1 MTRILLI
8 IALLYVLL
16 IHLPRTISRSTSRPK
31 DNAPQSPRRQSH
43 AKEGTT
49 VTRVEEP
56 KPRVLDPADAS
67 EAHFE
72 EVDE

>member
-1 MTRILLI
+1 MIRILLI

-16 IHLPRTISRSTSRPK
+16 IHLPRTISRSMSRPH
-31 DNAPQSPRRQSH
+31 DDSPQSSRRQSH

-72 EVDE
+72 EVEE